1 MWMPGHARS
10 CPAMTGRQS
19 GNHPQSHRT
28 MSHKFRQPSGALWV
42 HRDGNETLDDPRDPL
57 RSLAQSI
64 GRPT

>member
-1 MWMPGHARS
+1 
-10 CPAMTGRQS
+10 
-19 GNHPQSHRT
+19 